1 MLAASDALLDEP
13 MFGRGRLL
21 DGYILRQTIGTLA
34 AVIAI
39 VISLMVLEH
48 LPRLIDISRVSGH
61 RGYIV
66 SQTIIGL
73 VPEYLG
79 IGMLFG
85 LYLATALTVR
95 RLALRGELE
104 AIETSGVGP
113 WRWMRMPRV
122 LTMLI
127 AGLILVNQGWIMPA
141 GESRLAQIGHRMA
154 MGDFGYN
161 IEAGEFIELG
171 SGNVLTFR
179 GVETDSGYLTKLFLR
194 TADQTYTAA
203 KGRLSIA
210 SDRGL
215 VVELIDGQVLGHAD
229 GRSFGFKKILYRIH
243 KGGVPVRSSERQ
255 ADPSRL
261 RPLDQLLSSTRR
273 RDRSVAF
280 GRMLWPLLALLAPI
294 LSFVLGKP
302 PKRGRSGIGVFVG
315 LVLLVTFIKA
325 IALLNDGAPGNPGVL
340 ALGIVFGWCFVV
352 SVLVALNKRLG
363 HGFVDQWIGHLA
375 LKARSMP
382 WSSRGT
388 EAQSG
393 I

>member
-104 AIETSGVGP
+104 AIESSGVGP

-141 GESRLAQIGHRMA
+141 GESRLAQIGHRIA
-154 MGDFGYN
+154 IGDFGYN

-171 SGNVLTFR
+171 SGNILTFR

-203 KGRLSIA
+203 KGRLSITP
-210 SDRGL
+210 DRGL

-229 GRSFGFKKILYRIH
+229 GRRLGFKKILYHIH
-243 KGGVPVRSSERQ
+243 KRGVSGGSGERQ

-261 RPLDQLLSSTRR
+261 LPLDELLSSKRR
-273 RDRSVAF
+273 RDRSVAY

-294 LSFVLGKP
+294 LSFVLGNP
-302 PKRGRSGIGVFVG
+302 AKRGRSGIGVFVG
-315 LVLLVTFIKA
+315 LVLLVTLIKA
-325 IALLNDGAPGNPGVL
+325 IALLSDGDPGYPGVL
-340 ALGIVFGWCFVV
+340 ALGIVVGWCIVV
-352 SVLVALNKRLG
+352 SLLLALNRRLG
-363 HGFVDQWIGHLA
+363 RGFVDQWVGHLT
-375 LKARSMP
+375 LKARSN
-382 WSSRGT
+382 RGT
-388 EAQSG
+388 EAQAG